1 MIKIRLSRKGSKK
14 KPFYKIIVS
23 DVRFPQNGRFIEKIG
38 HYNPINKNLKKNFY
52 ISEERT
58 KFWLKRGAIFSKRVK
73 SIIKKNK
80 LCL

>member
-38 HYNPINKNLKKNFY
+38 YYNPIKKKLKNNFY
-52 ISEERT
+52 ISKKRT
-58 KFWLKRGAIFSKRVK
+58 QFWIEKGAILSKRVK
-73 SIIKKNK
+73 NIIKKNK

>member
-14 KPFYKIIVS
+14 RPFYKIIVS

-38 HYNPINKNLKKNFY
+38 YYDPIKKNLKKNFY
-52 ISEERT
+52 VSEDRMQ
-58 KFWLKRGAIFSKRVK
+58 FWLTRGAVFSKRVK